1 MNNWENILVAVDS
14 GETSE
19 RAVRYVGN
27 IASIVKDLR
36 ICLLHVYPEPPPD
49 YYGRGG
55 RLDDYQR
62 SRIVIAKDLLFR
74 ASSVLKNAGVPAINI
89 SKRVCM
95 AEGKTISE
103 VVLEIQAEGQ
113 FGTVVTGK
121 RGVSKAEE
129 FLFGSI
135 SNALAR
141 HSKDFT
147 SWIVG

>member
-1 MNNWENILVAVDS
+1 MENWNKILIAIDGS
-14 GETSE
+14 ETSE
-19 RAVRYVGN
+19 RAVRYVGKVAPLIDN
-27 IASIVKDLR
+27 VQ

-49 YYGRGG
+49 YYTKGG
-55 RLDDYQR
+55 RLDAFRRKRDK
-62 SRIVIAKDLLFR
+62 VAKMMLKEAAL
-74 ASSVLKNAGVPAINI
+74 VLEDMGVDPTVV
-89 SKRVCM
+89 STRFCM
-95 AEGKTISE
+95 AEGKTISDM
-103 VVLEIQAEGQ
+103 VLEIRAKGA

-141 HSKDFT
+141 HSKNFT

>member
-1 MNNWENILVAVDS
+1 MKGWEKILVAVDGS
-14 GETSE
+14 KTSE
-19 RAVRYVGN
+19 RAVRYVSE
-27 IASIVKDLR
+27 IAPLIDGVE

-49 YYGRGG
+49 YYTQGG
-55 RLDDYQR
+55 RLDAYRRKRDKVAKMMLKEAAFLLESSGVAPSSIK
-62 SRIVIAKDLLFR
+62 SRYL
-74 ASSVLKNAGVPAINI
+74 
-89 SKRVCM
+89 M

-103 VVLEIQAEGQ
+103 VVLEIQAEGG
-113 FGTVVTGK
+113 FGTVVAGK